1 MGHEQDFLDSLHVM
15 EVGMQHFFTKAMT
28 AKANNGKPE
37 IIDANMLQAVSIAE
51 KIAPYRHARLS
62 AMKLAGDPN
71 ATKEPGDDAS
81 LEELKRIVEFHLER
95 IAPVLDL
102 KVIPINGT
110 DTEPRDGIANCD
122 APQGRAGN
130 DAGAPHPSADYVPI
144 KDADRIGASDPMTAL
159 LVYFGGTGV
168 TTVSQACEPPRLV
181 PDSPQWDEPC
191 RNVRRLGVNYSVCD
205 RRKIAIVPQ

>member
-1 MGHEQDFLDSLHVM
+1 MLSRRAQSCI
-15 EVGMQHFFTKAMT
+15 EVSQHFFTKAMT
-28 AKANNGKPE
+28 AKANEGKPE
-37 IIDANMLQAVSIAE
+37 IIDANMLQAVNIAE

-95 IAPVLDL
+95 IPPVLDL

-110 DTEPRDGIANCD
+110 DTEPGDEIADYD

-130 DAGAPHPSADYVPI
+130 DAGAPQGRRRVSDH
-144 KDADRIGASDPMTAL
+144 RGGIGYRHD
-159 LVYFGGTGV
+159 
-168 TTVSQACEPPRLV
+168 
-181 PDSPQWDEPC
+181 
-191 RNVRRLGVNYSVCD
+191 
-205 RRKIAIVPQ
+205 